1 MAAPIPVLFQFPNT
15 WHKRTFKLYLSRMMP
30 FVVLINNLL
39 LTDEVNHLFMFSDY
53 MDSCVNMCLL
63 KYSIFVLGFL
73 CAT

>member
-1 MAAPIPVLFQFPNT
+1 
-15 WHKRTFKLYLSRMMP
+15 MMP

-39 LTDEVNHLFMFSDY
+39 LTDKVNHPFMFSDY
-53 MDSCVNMCLL
+53 MDSCVNMCLP